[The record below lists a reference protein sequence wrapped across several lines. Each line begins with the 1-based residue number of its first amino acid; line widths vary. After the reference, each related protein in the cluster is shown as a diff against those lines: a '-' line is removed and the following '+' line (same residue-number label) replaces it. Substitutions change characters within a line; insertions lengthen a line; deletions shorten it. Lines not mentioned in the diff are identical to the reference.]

1 MSIFWCRG
9 PLWRQNNASEMMGMY
24 VAIMQPLIMFVCA
37 LHMPTEKMNCVDKT
51 LHLDVGM

>member
-1 MSIFWCRG
+1 MGLCGVKIMLPR
-9 PLWRQNNASEMMGMY
+9 MMGMQ
-24 VAIMQPLIMFVCA
+24 VAIMQPVIMFVCA